1 MMKLH
6 GIANLD
12 TEDGFVPVSFK
23 DALTQTY
30 VCASCDQTHVLV
42 DLPSLKLCFS
52 LSPQE
57 ANALADAILNPPAM
71 THEEALDALLS
82 DGDD

>member
-12 TEDGFVPVSFK
+12 TEDGFVAVSFK

-30 VCASCDQTHVLV
+30 VCADCDQTHVLV
-42 DLPSLKLCFS
+42 DLPSLKLAFS
-52 LSPQE
+52 LSAQE
-57 ANALADAILNPPAM
+57 ANELSDAILNPPAM
-71 THEEALDALLS
+71 THKEALDALLS
-82 DGDD
+82 DGDG